1 MAIIL
6 GLLKGLGMMMWA
18 TFVLFA
24 QEELDL
30 ETGLFTGVFQ
40 PVARLFGFGSVGTF
54 IFTLLI
60 MGGAVGGIIG
70 SLLAARVSKALGSGP
85 SLYLTI
91 LGGAITAAVT
101 GIATR
106 WWLAFLMTVIATF
119 TSILWNVITVSLRQ
133 TIIPDHLLGRVN
145 SVYRFFG
152 WGMMPIG
159 SLVGGAVVA
168 LGTSWV
174 SRSQGL
180 RWPFFLVAAAHLA
193 LLIYALPRLT
203 TAKIEGARA
212 EALARQ
218 ESEQAPD
225 AASPAAGGG
234 GARAEGPSGEGNP
247 AT

>member
-1 MAIIL
+1 MA
-6 GLLKGLGMMMWA
+6 
-18 TFVLFA
+18 
-24 QEELDL
+24 
-30 ETGLFTGVFQ
+30 
-40 PVARLFGFGSVGTF
+40 PCP
-54 IFTLLI
+54 
-60 MGGAVGGIIG
+60 
-70 SLLAARVSKALGSGP
+70 ARVSRALGSGP

-91 LGGAITAAVT
+91 FGGAITAAVT

-106 WWLAFLMTVIATF
+106 WWLAFLMAVIGTF

-168 LGTSWV
+168 AGTSWV

-180 RWPFFLVAAAHLA
+180 RWPFFVVAAGHVA

-203 TAKIEGARA
+203 TAKIETARA
-212 EALARQ
+212 DALARHEAEAAAAEAARDAPA
-218 ESEQAPD
+218 ESGIVAVPPDEPDSAAP
-225 AASPAAGGG
+225 A
-234 GARAEGPSGEGNP
+234 
-247 AT
+247 